1 MDFANS
7 VTLRAKRWP
16 RVDGCCRPSSHPPGP
31 KKKYDLS
38 LKVNVFFTL
47 RSLAFRWL
55 MVARLER
62 VAAMARRPPE

>member
-1 MDFANS
+1 MSAILTP
-7 VTLRAKRWP
+7 VWP
-16 RVDGCCRPSSHPPGP
+16 E
-31 KKKYDLS
+31 KKYDLS

>member
-1 MDFANS
+1 MD
-7 VTLRAKRWP
+7 V
-16 RVDGCCRPSSHPPGP
+16 VGHPHTRLAR
-31 KKKYDLS
+31 KKYDLS